1 LYFDKVPR
9 YRFGAVK
16 QQVWMSLHLFLHL
29 GILGV
34 VEGAQQLAQARY
46 IYYSST
52 IMIQKAM
59 DSCITKHLN
68 GSALAT
74 SLTDNINYF
83 KLNESA
89 RGTLALNYVWEQV
102 YLIGNILNGLPLD
115 FYEFT
120 FHGISAM
127 FQAFDIDIPPE
138 DGSNSTL
145 ATALRS
151 WIVVYTY
158 FWSAIMLLL
167 ACYTITALLAEV
179 DDRGQWRSLR
189 HYVRLPILS
198 RAGMIV
204 LATVLLTLGVTSAPV
219 YLFVQYY
226 IASSWILPTVV
237 LALWVICMSDRVE
250 KLWVKRRDGKAK
262 YQSVQKEEGDGE
274 RDEGEM
280 DGLRRRGTNLYGYPA
295 N

>member
-1 LYFDKVPR
+1 
-9 YRFGAVK
+9 
-16 QQVWMSLHLFLHL
+16 MSLHLFLHL

-52 IMIQKAM
+52 IMVQKAM
-59 DSCITKHLN
+59 DSCVTKHLN
-68 GSALAT
+68 GSALAS
-74 SLTDNINYF
+74 SLTNNINYF

-102 YLIGNILNGLPLD
+102 YLLGNSSNVCSPANTTASAGNVLNGLPLD

-145 ATALRS
+145 TIAFRS

-198 RAGMIV
+198 RAAMII
-204 LATVLLTLGVTSAPV
+204 LAAVLLALGVTSAPV

-250 KLWVKRRDGKAK
+250 KLWVKRREGKAK
-262 YQSVQKEEGDGE
+262 YQSVQKEEADGGME
-274 RDEGEM
+274 EGEM
-280 DGLRRRGTNLYGYPA
+280 GGLRRRGTNLHGYPA

>member
-1 LYFDKVPR
+1 
-9 YRFGAVK
+9 
-16 QQVWMSLHLFLHL
+16 MSLHLFLHL

-46 IYYSST
+46 IYYSSE
-52 IMIQKAM
+52 IMVRKAM

-68 GSALAT
+68 GSALAS
-74 SLTDNINYF
+74 SLIDNVNYF

-89 RGTLALNYVWEQV
+89 RGTLALHYVWEQV
-102 YLIGNILNGLPLD
+102 YLLGNTSDVCSPANITAASGNALNGLPLS
-115 FYEFT
+115 FYDFT
-120 FHGISAM
+120 FYGIGAM
-127 FQAFDIDIPPE
+127 FQAFDIDIPTE
-138 DGSNSTL
+138 DGSFNTL
-145 ATALRS
+145 GTALHS

-158 FWSAIMLLL
+158 FWSAIMLIL

-179 DDRGQWRSLR
+179 DDRGQWRALR

-198 RAGMIV
+198 RAAMIIM
-204 LATVLLTLGVTSAPV
+204 AAVLLALGITSAPV

-237 LALWVICMSDRVE
+237 LAFWVICMSDRVE

-262 YQSVQKEEGDGE
+262 YQSVQREEGETDRQDVDTG
-274 RDEGEM
+274 
-280 DGLRRRGTNLYGYPA
+280 GLRRRGTNLYGYPA